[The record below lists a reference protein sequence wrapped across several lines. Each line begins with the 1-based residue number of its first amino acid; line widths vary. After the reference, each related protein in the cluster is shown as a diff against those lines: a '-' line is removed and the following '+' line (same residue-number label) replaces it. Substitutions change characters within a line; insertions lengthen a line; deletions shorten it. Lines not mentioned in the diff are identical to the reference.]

1 MAKYLSTPGEFS
13 TALESAG
20 DKLVVVDFTA
30 KWCGPCK
37 SIAPEYDSLV
47 QTYPDILFYKVDVDE
62 NDDVAEKYD
71 IQAMPTFIIFRNKQK
86 LERSRGADIEKVKE
100 MIKKNQK

>member
-1 MAKYLSTPGEFS
+1 MAEYLSTPGEFS

-47 QTYPDILFYKVDVDE
+47 QTYPDILFYKVSPVWGWL
-62 NDDVAEKYD
+62 
-71 IQAMPTFIIFRNKQK
+71 QG
-86 LERSRGADIEKVKE
+86 ERSSFTNI
-100 MIKKNQK
+100 